1 MARRSKDLSRI
12 LKKLDRLGKEP
23 VERIRAAIDK
33 SAAEL
38 VAAQKSV
45 VPVDEGDLRDSIR
58 TEPGEHPLQVV
69 VTAGGEATTRP
80 VRDGVDASYDYSLGQ
95 EFGWSDNPEGNPFF
109 FGPYRLLKRRVVG
122 RVTRAGRK
130 AIREVWGGNK

>member
-1 MARRSKDLSRI
+1 MARRSNDLSRI
-12 LKKLDRLGKEP
+12 LRKLDRLGKEP
-23 VERIRAAIDK
+23 VEKMRAALQA
-33 SAAEL
+33 SAQEV

-45 VPVDEGDLRDSIR
+45 APVDDGDLRDSIR
-58 TEPGEHPLQVV
+58 TEAGDHPLQIL

-122 RVTRAGRK
+122 RVTRAGRR
-130 AIREVWGGNK
+130 AIREVWDK